1 MNGTHISSFVL
12 DGEPTVLAYD
22 LVSKRMIPE
31 LSDYAVHLVDKG
43 RSYETVTQEVRHLA
57 LLWEFLRLRSL
68 TLQKV
73 DDEVVRAFRDAE
85 LEATL
90 KKSNSRGREDLA
102 KATVNTKLRRIY
114 HWLHWLQTHERL
126 PAGHVGE
133 RGKVTSSVVNP
144 SDRKHRSERRRQHT
158 SYSCPL
164 LFNVRGGK
172 SKHHLSKHVPNEQT
186 VDELH
191 AYFFSQ
197 ATSEF
202 IAERNCLFVDIVSR
216 LGMRRGSVNS
226 FLQDQFR
233 QEDIDGALD
242 EFWVVPKQ
250 QKFGYSFSFPVPL
263 DLARNINRFI
273 EQILKPMLE
282 KNAIPESTHQGHIF
296 LSARD
301 FRPMVN
307 RSITQIISRA
317 MRDLGFPKGVGPHSF
332 RWKFAGENLSEQ
344 VDRRREMGL
353 DTSART
359 IAAETAMLMGQMN
372 PASLYPYAVAS
383 LSKTARKGRDDT
395 RRRLEKLTTENASL
409 RAQLQQLKEAK
420 S

>member
-12 DGEPTVLAYD
+12 DGEPVVLAYD
-22 LVSKRMIPE
+22 LVGERLIPE

-43 RSYETVTQEVRHLA
+43 RSYETVVQEVRHLA
-57 LLWEFLRLRSL
+57 LFWEFLRLQPHKL
-68 TLQKV
+68 HEV
-73 DDEVVRAFRDAE
+73 DDEIVRVFRDAE
-85 LEATL
+85 LEVTKA
-90 KKSNSRGREDLA
+90 KSSSRGKDDLA
-102 KATVNTKLRRIY
+102 KATVNAKLRRVY
-114 HWLHWLQTHERL
+114 HWLHWLQLHERL

-133 RGKVTSSVVNP
+133 RGKVTSSVASPAVQ
-144 SDRKHRSERRRQHT
+144 KHHSGRRRL
-158 SYSCPL
+158 SESFSCPL

-172 SKHHLSKHVPNEQT
+172 SKHHLSKHVPSEQT

-191 AYFFSQ
+191 TYFFSQ
-197 ATSEF
+197 TTSGF

-226 FLQDQFR
+226 LLQDQFR
-233 QEDIDGALD
+233 EEDIDKASD
-242 EFWVVPKQ
+242 EFWVVPNK

-273 EQILKPMLE
+273 EQILKPVL
-282 KNAIPESTHQGHIF
+282 KQSAIPESVHQGHLF

-301 FRPMVN
+301 FRPMAN
-307 RSITQIISRA
+307 RSITQVISRA
-317 MRDLGFPKGVGPHSF
+317 MRELGFPKGVGPHSF
-332 RWKFAGENLSEQ
+332 RWKFAGENLAEQ

-359 IAAETAMLMGQMN
+359 IAAETSMLMGQMD
-372 PASLYPYAVAS
+372 PASLYPYALAS

-395 RRRLEKLTTENASL
+395 RRRLEALQAENAAL
-409 RAQLQQLKEAK
+409 RAELQQLKEGEF
-420 S
+420 